1 MRFDLRIDAFNL
13 LNHANFA
20 GLGTSTS
27 SSTFGYFTSAT
38 PRTIQLGGRFS
49 F

>member
-1 MRFDLRIDAFNL
+1 MRLDLQIDAFNL
-13 LNHANFA
+13 LNHANFG

-27 SSTFGYFTSAT
+27 SSTFGFFTTAT
-38 PRTIQLGGRFS
+38 PRTIQLAGRFS